1 MEVLSLY
8 RARWHIELLFKR
20 IKQLLNQH
28 RLRAETE
35 ETALATVS
43 AIVVSWVMQQEVA
56 CEMRNLLS
64 ELYTQLEEEKNAMS
78 EQSSQPLDE
87 EEGAISEWQVHTWS
101 VDLFRQQVQ
110 GAWTRKRLLSC
121 LPLLKRHFG
130 ERRRKRPHRWQQAY
144 CWLVDPES
152 TTGFQQRQ
160 GGRNTA
166 SARRTALA

>member
-1 MEVLSLY
+1 MLSLY

-166 SARRTALA
+166 SARGTAFA